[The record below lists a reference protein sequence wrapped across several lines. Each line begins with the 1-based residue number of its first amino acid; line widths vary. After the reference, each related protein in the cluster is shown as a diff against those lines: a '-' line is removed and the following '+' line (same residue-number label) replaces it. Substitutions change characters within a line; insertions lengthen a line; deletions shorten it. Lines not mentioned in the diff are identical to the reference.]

1 MRGLAEFVMKG
12 RKQATMAVLLLGL
25 IPLLNLLNPVI
36 VGLVMLR
43 KGAKEA
49 GVILAWAVLPVGAWA
64 VAGDSVPLIMLI
76 GISGL
81 ALLLR
86 ETESWEFTLL
96 VSILIGISVEFY
108 LRLRP
113 EVLNLIFVQLEA
125 YLNANSIQGVQ
136 PELQAEDLRGII
148 TSFIGSVYM
157 FLAVLL
163 LMLSRWMQAA
173 LYNPGGFKQEFHR
186 LRIRQK
192 YALLLMGLMLLVSF
206 GIVIPSTWIL
216 YVILPLVFAGV
227 ALIHAVVA
235 QKQLSSMWLVAFY
248 ALIVLPIVVE
258 MVVLLALIDSW
269 YDFRSRL
276 NKPV

>member
-96 VSILIGISVEFY
+96 VSILIGLSVEFY

>member
-1 MRGLAEFVMKG
+1 
-12 RKQATMAVLLLGL
+12 MAVLLLGL

-49 GVILAWAVLPVGAWA
+49 TVILAWAVLPVAAWA
-64 VAGDSVPLIMLI
+64 IAGDSVPLIMLF

-125 YLNANSIQGVQ
+125 YLATNNIQGVQ
-136 PELQAEDLRGII
+136 PEVRAEDLRSII

-157 FLAVLL
+157 FLAVIL

-173 LYNPGGFKQEFHR
+173 LYNPGGFRQEFHR

-192 YALLLMGLMLLVSF
+192 YALLLMGLMLLVNF

-258 MVVLLALIDSW
+258 MVVLLALVDSW

-276 NKPV
+276 TKPV

>member
-125 YLNANSIQGVQ
+125 YLNANSIQGQ
-136 PELQAEDLRGII
+136 LEIQAEDLRGII

-276 NKPV
+276 KKTV